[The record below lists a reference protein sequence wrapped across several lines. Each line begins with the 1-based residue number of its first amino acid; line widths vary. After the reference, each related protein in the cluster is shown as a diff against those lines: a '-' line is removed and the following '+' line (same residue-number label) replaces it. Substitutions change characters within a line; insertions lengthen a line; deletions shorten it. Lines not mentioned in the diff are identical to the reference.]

1 MNVSFAF
8 SPWFYGYKI
17 CSSSN
22 IRTYEIIKIFPT
34 KCLVFYWCRTILWVL
49 SCCLA
54 QNFLLS
60 QTHLELFLKT
70 LSPQHNPQGLILP
83 PITTPTEDF
92 YTLFDLYPYVITTYY
107 YSSCW
112 YSFLISK
119 KEVSDFA
126 TLLFPAGENGS
137 LSIRNL
143 WKHWF
148 YYSFEISIKN

>member
-1 MNVSFAF
+1 MNHSHIHSLLIIFKSTSLLWMFAF

-49 SCCLA
+49 LCCLA

-70 LSPQHNPQGLILP
+70 LSPQHNPQGLILA
-83 PITTPTEDF
+83 PITTTHRRLLHTVWP
-92 YTLFDLYPYVITTYY
+92 
-107 YSSCW
+107 
-112 YSFLISK
+112 ISK
-119 KEVSDFA
+119 CHHHV
-126 TLLFPAGENGS
+126 LLFF
-137 LSIRNL
+137 LLVFI
-143 WKHWF
+143 F
-148 YYSFEISIKN
+148 DIKERS